1 MTNNKVMKIEDFKVG
16 DKIYEFRY
24 GYVSRVIAV
33 ERMTKTM
40 LICDNDRVRLRVDG
54 DWIRSV
60 GNSGYGMSYQVET
73 PELKAKYEQ
82 IALMKKVQSSFD
94 KHIDK
99 LDMAD
104 LKAIDQIL
112 EKYT

>member
-1 MTNNKVMKIEDFKVG
+1 MKIEDLKVG

-60 GNSGYGMSYQVET
+60 GNFGYGMSYQAET
-73 PELKAKYEQ
+73 PELKEKYEQ
-82 IALMKKVQSSFD
+82 IALMKKVQASFD
-94 KHIDK
+94 NHLKK
-99 LDMAD
+99 LDMGD
-104 LKAIDQIL
+104 LKTIDRIL
-112 EKYT
+112 EKYK